1 MLLPETKFEMQNKI
15 IIEGL
20 RLHAFHGVMEQERK
34 VGADFI
40 IHAEIDTDFSEAMK
54 HDDLSGTINYA
65 DLFQTIKRE
74 MSIPSKLV
82 EHAAGRIAQAI
93 LSEYVAAKSIRLKLL
108 KVNPPMGAD
117 CMGAGVE
124 VVLP

>member
-15 IIEGL
+15 IIEEL

-93 LSEYVAAKSIRLKLL
+93 LSEYVAAKSVRLKLL
-108 KVNPPMGAD
+108 KANPPMGAD
-117 CMGAGVE
+117 CTGAGVE
-124 VVLP
+124 IVLP

>member
-1 MLLPETKFEMQNKI
+1 MRTEMQNKI

-20 RLHAFHGVMEQERK
+20 RLHAFHGVMAQERK

-40 IHAEIDTDFSEAMK
+40 IHAEIDTDFSDAMK

-93 LSEYVAAKSIRLKLL
+93 LSEYVAAKSVRLKLL

-124 VVLP
+124 IVLP